1 MRFYTRIAVCV
12 AAAVLL
18 SVVLFNFAVSWFD
31 GETSVLRLGRLL
43 VLETRRSQAMDTR
56 AETVLRSMEI
66 KGGIIAQLIDGRL
79 QLREAIDRFHKANDM
94 IENDNTNLIAR
105 YELPT
110 DLEGVGRQVLV
121 WAYQAAYSLPP
132 DKAQRRLAE
141 LENQYEKLFGRP
153 SSPGSLQTT
162 DLLPIGCCAG

>member
-1 MRFYTRIAVCV
+1 MRFYTRILVCV

-18 SVVLFNFAVSWFD
+18 SAVLFNFAVSWFD

-43 VLETRRSQAMDTR
+43 VFEARRSQAMDTR
-56 AETVLRSMEI
+56 AETVLRSMDI
-66 KGGIIAQLIDGRL
+66 KRGVIAHLIDGHM
-79 QLREAIDRFHKANDM
+79 QLREAIDQFHKANDM
-94 IENDNTNLIAR
+94 IENNNTNLMAR

-121 WAYQAAYSLPP
+121 WANRAADVLPP
-132 DKAQRRLAE
+132 DRGQRRVAE
-141 LENQYEKLFGRP
+141 LEYQYQTLFGRP
-153 SSPGSLQTT
+153 SSPDSLQPT